1 MLNIRIIFRSISQ
14 VCLIETF
21 MLIIAIGAGLFYRET
36 SLMHLIIPAIVA
48 FTLGCLLMYASR
60 GERGKLTRR
69 DGYFTVA
76 VTWVIVSI
84 IGALPFIPFSHGR
97 LSIAFFEAFSG
108 FTTTGCTAIAFPEL
122 LPHSLL
128 FWRSFMHSLLPCYHP
143 LRAVPS
149 NFSRQKPVV

>member
-76 VTWVIVSI
+76 VTWVIP
-84 IGALPFIPFSHGR
+84 AL
-97 LSIAFFEAFSG
+97 LAFFHALAGRFG
-108 FTTTGCTAIAFPEL
+108 YRILHYCLATI
-122 LPHSLL
+122 H
-128 FWRSFMHSLLPCYHP
+128 
-143 LRAVPS
+143 
-149 NFSRQKPVV
+149 